1 MSFFDNWRVQ
11 VAMTKIGKSQ
21 SEIDN
26 LEREYH
32 NASETRKEEIF
43 DIYKKDIDKGLI
55 KEIINTDKI
64 NNIFNDLPNINIEKN
79 FNNSNNNNNN
89 RKI

>member
-1 MSFFDNWRVQ
+1 MSFFNNWRVQ

-26 LEREYH
+26 FEREYY
-32 NASETRKEEIF
+32 NASETRKDEIF

-55 KEIINTDKI
+55 KEINIDKI
-64 NNIFNDLPNINIEKN
+64 NNIFNDLPNINIEKDLIKLI
-79 FNNSNNNNNN
+79 NSNN
-89 RKI
+89 